1 MPKNIEKT
9 LDHILF
15 LARRF
20 HVSEIKYIAM
30 VLILELGIDPKYD
43 GYNYLLKAIT
53 MYLEAPSKLSIK
65 NLYSAIAAL
74 YNGAIDEDQVEQ
86 SIRSAIK
93 HAWDRRDNETWGYY
107 FIFESQEEI
116 GKPSNGEFISMVAC
130 IVELWKGWSKEYEK
144 TCKRG
149 RGFYEGI

>member
-9 LDHILF
+9 LDHILY

-20 HVSEIKYIAM
+20 HVSEIKNIAT
-30 VLILELGIDPKYD
+30 VLILELGIEPKYD
-43 GYNYLLKAIT
+43 GYHYLLKAIT
-53 MYLEAPSKLSIK
+53 LYLEAPSQLSIK

-74 YNGAIDEDQVEQ
+74 YNGAIDEEQVEQ

-93 HAWDRRDNETWGYY
+93 HAWDRRDNDTWGYY
-107 FIFESQEEI
+107 FIFKNQEEI

-130 IVELWKGWSKEYEK
+130 IVELWKGWSEEYEK
-144 TCKRG
+144 NLQTR
-149 RGFYEGI
+149 EGIL